1 MGMQSNIIRRHMR
14 TMAFSYIKPTFVKV
28 SHGVLQK
35 NSTSAMSYARNVDAK
50 KVLQHQKIL
59 LQMIVDHVH
68 RIKEN
73 CDEQDGEKKVCTNLC
88 SNLANVNT
96 DGHYTH
102 NPLPGKS
109 SRFLSDKD
117 ANGQDNAQYFTK
129 NVDKNKKSTG
139 TKAQEYYNKKEIKN
153 APKID
158 NYTSDPTISK
168 KLDE

>member
-1 MGMQSNIIRRHMR
+1 MHTKHHLFMLINNKSKNLYSYKMGMQSNIIRRHMR
-14 TMAFSYIKPTFVKV
+14 TMAFSYIKPKFVKV

-35 NSTSAMSYARNVDAK
+35 NSTSAMSYARNCRCK
-50 KVLQHQKIL
+50 KGSSASKDLAADDSGH
-59 LQMIVDHVH
+59 HVH

-102 NPLPGKS
+102 YPLPGKS

-129 NVDKNKKSTG
+129 
-139 TKAQEYYNKKEIKN
+139 
-153 APKID
+153 
-158 NYTSDPTISK
+158 
-168 KLDE
+168 